1 MRPSY
6 EISGCRSA
14 RRATLEIILLP
25 IKPYMNKTDRN
36 EQKHY
41 H

>member
-1 MRPSY
+1 MKSPDVAAL
-6 EISGCRSA
+6 GAPHVHRS
-14 RRATLEIILLP
+14 ILLP